1 MGDTLHIIP
10 VGFDFERLIQPIS
23 QGGLQADRVLLLRAD
38 GDEEDDGAAEL
49 ANQMYDKLHE
59 DFDRVLGADV
69 ERRSIENIYDYS
81 ELYAFAFELFQEELE
96 QGAEVYVNISSM
108 PRTVAFAF
116 ATAAD
121 ALIIETPE
129 YRDLLH
135 TYYVSPENYAVLDL
149 LDILRDEL
157 EFLERKQSEID
168 DQEFSD
174 RISEVEDGIEDVME
188 GGVTE
193 GAKEMEDGNPYVEF
207 PAPPVAEVSDIQK
220 QILYYLNDSE
230 PVDSISKVAKGH
242 AGTFDLDYSDSHRS
256 KVKYNIDKL
265 EESGYIR
272 LVESGNSHQVELT
285 KMGRLW
291 VDTHERTGESG
302 SS

>member
-23 QGGLQADRVLLLRAD
+23 QGGLQADRVILLRAD
-38 GDEEDDGAAEL
+38 GAQEDDDAAKL
-49 ANQMYDKLHE
+49 ANQMYEKLHE

-81 ELYAFAFELFQEELE
+81 ELYVFAFELFQEELE
-96 QGAEVYVNISSM
+96 QGTEVFVNISSM

-129 YRDLLH
+129 YRDSLH

-157 EFLERKQSEID
+157 DFLERKESEID
-168 DQEFSD
+168 DPEFSD
-174 RISEVEDGIEDVME
+174 RILEVEAGIDDVME

-193 GAKEMEDGNPYVEF
+193 GAKEMEDGNPFVEF
-207 PAPPVAEVSDIQK
+207 PAPPVAEISDIQE
-220 QILYYLNDSE
+220 QILYYLRDAE
-230 PVDSISKVAKGH
+230 PVESISKVAKGQ
-242 AGTFDLDYSDSHRS
+242 AETFDEEYSESHRS
-256 KVKYNIDKL
+256 KVQYNVNEL
-265 EESGYIR
+265 REEGYVR
-272 LVESGNSHQVELT
+272 LSEIGNSHQVKLT

-291 VDTHERTGESG
+291 VDTHNRADDNESN
-302 SS
+302 